1 MTAGVYL
8 AFDFGTQRIGVA
20 VGDAVTRSAR
30 ALCTI
35 PQDWKQIERLIKEWG
50 PAACVVG
57 LPLDREGEEQAI
69 TRKARGFAS
78 DLGRRFSGPVHLC
91 DERYSSR
98 SAQDDLRGA
107 RSSGALKRRVR
118 IGDKDSAAARLILQ
132 QWLDESRESGIE
144 NRESEKT
151 K

>member
-1 MTAGVYL
+1 VTAGIFL

-20 VGDAVTRSAR
+20 VGDAVTRTAR

-35 PQDWKQIERLIKEWG
+35 PEDWPQIERLIKEWG

-69 TRKARGFAS
+69 TRKARGFAR
-78 DLGRRFSGPVHLC
+78 DLGQRFKGPVHLC

-98 SAQDDLRGA
+98 SAQDDLRRA
-107 RSSGALKRRVR
+107 RSSGAMKRRVKP
-118 IGDKDSAAARLILQ
+118 GDKDSASARLILQ
-132 QWLDESRESGIE
+132 QWLEE
-144 NRESEKT
+144 NQKT
-151 K
+151 TA

>member
-1 MTAGVYL
+1 MTAGIYL

-35 PQDWKQIERLIKEWG
+35 PEDWRQIEKLIKEWG
-50 PAACVVG
+50 PVACVVG

-69 TRKARGFAS
+69 TRKARAFAS
-78 DLGRRFSGPVHLC
+78 ELGKRIKGPVHLC

-98 SAQDDLRGA
+98 SAQDDLREA
-107 RSSGALKRRVR
+107 RSSGAMKRRVKQ
-118 IGDKDSAAARLILQ
+118 GDKDSAAARLILQ
-132 QWLDESRESGIE
+132 QWLTE
-144 NRESEKT
+144 NQKT
-151 K
+151 TA

>member
-1 MTAGVYL
+1 M
-8 AFDFGTQRIGVA
+8 
-20 VGDAVTRSAR
+20 TRSAR

-35 PQDWKQIERLIKEWG
+35 PQDWKQIERLIAEWG

-78 DLGRRFSGPVHLC
+78 DLGQRFAGPVHLC

-98 SAQDDLRGA
+98 SAQDDLREA
-107 RSSGALKRRVR
+107 RSSGALKRRVK

-132 QWLDESRESGIE
+132 QWLDE
-144 NRESEKT
+144 NREARGGRREA
-151 K
+151 